1 MDQQTVNEGK
11 WKAILAYA
19 TIIGTIIVIFMNR
32 ENRNPFARFHL
43 RQAFGIFL
51 LFYLIGI
58 LVSSFN
64 NWYISTP
71 FFLFFVV
78 LWGYGLINAVQ
89 GVTRPVPLVGS
100 KFQQWFT
107 FIE

>member
-1 MDQQTVNEGK
+1 MYEQSLKDGK

-19 TIIGTIIVIFMNR
+19 TIVGTIVVIFINR
-32 ENRNPFARFHL
+32 EKRNPFARFHT
-43 RQAFGIFL
+43 RQAFGIFI

-58 LVSSFN
+58 LISSFDS
-64 NWYISTP
+64 WMVSMP
-71 FFLFFVV
+71 FLLFFAV
-78 LWGYGLINAVQ
+78 LWGYGLINAIQ
-89 GVTRPVPLVGS
+89 GVTRPIPLVGE